1 MAGGRGES
9 LSMQE
14 GTETRSEQHN
24 SSAEQARARTQ
35 QQHKIFLAI
44 YFSYLAKFGYKL
56 NMKVNFRKKKKHP
69 SLFLAT
75 YLNCVYRK
83 LGIFLKRC
91 SNYGY

>member
-1 MAGGRGES
+1 MAGGRDES
-9 LSMQE
+9 LSMQQ

-24 SSAEQARARTQ
+24 SSAERERARTQ

-56 NMKVNFRKKKKHP
+56 NMKVNFRKKKHP

-75 YLNCVYRK
+75 YLNWVYRK